1 MYEETVSI
9 AKSFGY
15 THYEVSNYARTQSSI
30 SRHNFSYWQG
40 MDYLGEYAMILFQV
54 KISETNVAIGVGPGA
69 HGRLTDFIE
78 NKRVRTFGVN
88 VFLIHECGDDET
100 DTSL

>member
-9 AKSFGY
+9 SKEYGY
-15 THYEVSNYARTQSSI
+15 SHYEVSSYAKTPSAI

-40 MDYLGEYAMILFQV
+40 MDYLGILWLKVKQV
-54 KISETNVAIGVGPGA
+54 EAYFTDLFFSGVGPGA
-69 HGRLTDFIE
+69 HGRLTDFEE

-88 VFLIHECGDDET
+88 NYNELVIF
-100 DTSL
+100 